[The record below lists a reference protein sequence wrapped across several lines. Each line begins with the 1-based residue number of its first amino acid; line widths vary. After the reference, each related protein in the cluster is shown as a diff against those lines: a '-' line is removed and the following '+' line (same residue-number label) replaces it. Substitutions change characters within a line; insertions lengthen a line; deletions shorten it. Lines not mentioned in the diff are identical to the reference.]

1 MSLCKKGPKVL
12 GTARKVVCTT
22 GFESMLS
29 PSYRLYP
36 GEATEKA
43 QVAAALRAYGVR
55 PAG

>member
-1 MSLCKKGPKVL
+1 M
-12 GTARKVVCTT
+12 GTARNVVCAT
-22 GFESMLS
+22 GFEAILA